1 MIEIDPDDGAVRI
14 ELPHGESVEL
24 AGLPPDSSVLR
35 GTQRAVFLE
44 PEEAEVLRNMLAYV
58 LREIASGKLR
68 TRAGSDETLR
78 GVHDRL
84 AETFAD

>member
-24 AGLPPDSSVLR
+24 AGLPAGANVMR
-35 GTQRAVFLE
+35 GTQRALFLE

-68 TRAGSDETLR
+68 TRAGSDETLQ
-78 GVHDRL
+78 GVLDRL
-84 AETFAD
+84 TAAFAD